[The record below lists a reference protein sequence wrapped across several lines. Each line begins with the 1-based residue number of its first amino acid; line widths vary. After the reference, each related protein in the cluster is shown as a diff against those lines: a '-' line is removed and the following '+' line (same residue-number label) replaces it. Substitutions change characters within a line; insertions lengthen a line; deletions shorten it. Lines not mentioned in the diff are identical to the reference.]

1 MAEEPWEGSAFST
14 EWGWC
19 VNLVNL
25 ETLAH
30 VPKVKVS
37 SYSLVTEDSGLLCPQ
52 LKALMVLITTAFWPK
67 HFTRE

>member
-1 MAEEPWEGSAFST
+1 M
-14 EWGWC
+14 
-19 VNLVNL
+19 NLVNL